1 MLLLLL
7 LSLAFPARRSVE
19 VAVAD
24 ADDRQNRRRMRTVV
38 PPRNNEGA
46 DARERPRAGRSARRT
61 RPEVTTTIACLSA
74 CLLVYLSACL
84 LAGCTVLVGCLL
96 AGCTVLAGCAV
107 LVGCAVLLHLNSF
120 ISPYH
125 SPTAD
130 RTARATVRATTRH
143 PHGSLSVEG
152 GATPAYLSLSDLTL
166 IWRLYYPDTSHLGQ
180 APLSRQT
187 ETRYRTKHYTVTSS
201 VSHEHT
207 YPSKQ
212 HATVRFA
219 FCRV

>member
-1 MLLLLL
+1 LTTRG
-7 LSLAFPARRSVE
+7 ST
-19 VAVAD
+19 
-24 ADDRQNRRRMRTVV
+24 RRR
-38 PPRNNEGA
+38 PP
-46 DARERPRAGRSARRT
+46 PPCSVLTPTSRSARRT
-61 RPEVTTTIACLSA
+61 AADIRGASSRRPSWRHVRDERGGATSYFPMPDHERSHMPLRIYRTSVPIERLSVA
-74 CLLVYLSACL
+74 A
-84 LAGCTVLVGCLL
+84 
-96 AGCTVLAGCAV
+96 
-107 LVGCAVLLHLNSF
+107 VGCAVLLHLNSF

>member
-1 MLLLLL
+1 MPWLQSRHFDLRE
-7 LSLAFPARRSVE
+7 SLQVALDDAGLHSATTTSSVLRPYSDLPLRSAHGGGHPRAVIAPPIMASCSRRARRR
-19 VAVAD
+19 D
-24 ADDRQNRRRMRTVV
+24 VV
-38 PPRNNEGA
+38 FP
-46 DARERPRAGRSARRT
+46 DARSRAQPHATEDLSHVSADRAA
-61 RPEVTTTIACLSA
+61 VS
-74 CLLVYLSACL
+74 
-84 LAGCTVLVGCLL
+84 GCC
-96 AGCTVLAGCAV
+96 
-107 LVGCAVLLHLNSF
+107 CAVLLHLNSF

-143 PHGSLSVEG
+143 PHGSLSGDGVG
-152 GATPAYLSLSDLTL
+152 LHLPTSVLSLSDLTL

-201 VSHEHT
+201 VSHEYT

>member
-1 MLLLLL
+1 MPLRIYRTSVPIER
-7 LSLAFPARRSVE
+7 LS
-19 VAVAD
+19 VAA
-24 ADDRQNRRRMRTVV
+24 
-38 PPRNNEGA
+38 
-46 DARERPRAGRSARRT
+46 
-61 RPEVTTTIACLSA
+61 
-74 CLLVYLSACL
+74 
-84 LAGCTVLVGCLL
+84 
-96 AGCTVLAGCAV
+96 
-107 LVGCAVLLHLNSF
+107 VGCAVLLHLNSF

-152 GATPAYLSLSDLTL
+152 GATCLVPTAYRGPCTSRSPKSDLTL

-187 ETRYRTKHYTVTSS
+187 EARYRTKHYTVTSS
-201 VSHEHT
+201 VSHEYT

-219 FCRV
+219 LILSGVDLGRCFLLED

>member
-1 MLLLLL
+1 MA
-7 LSLAFPARRSVE
+7 SCSRRARRRDV
-19 VAVAD
+19 VFPD
-24 ADDRQNRRRMRTVV
+24 ARSRAQPHATEDLSHV
-38 PPRNNEGA
+38 GA
-46 DARERPRAGRSARRT
+46 DRAAVS
-61 RPEVTTTIACLSA
+61 
-74 CLLVYLSACL
+74 
-84 LAGCTVLVGCLL
+84 GCC
-96 AGCTVLAGCAV
+96 
-107 LVGCAVLLHLNSF
+107 CAVLLHLNSF

-143 PHGSLSVEG
+143 PHGSLSGDGVG
-152 GATPAYLSLSDLTL
+152 LHLPTSVLSLSDLTL

-201 VSHEHT
+201 VSHEYT